1 MKVSKLGLLWDP
13 LIKSRKFTEK
23 PCAMTMKNDVMF
35 KEEMTCRFKLDM
47 RNLTNF
53 DPSTRKSREIFTLM
67 SIFEAKYIFF
77 ELKK

>member
-1 MKVSKLGLLWDP
+1 
-13 LIKSRKFTEK
+13 
-23 PCAMTMKNDVMF
+23 MTMKNDVMF

-53 DPSTRKSREIFTLM
+53 DPSARKSRKIFTLM
-67 SIFEAKYIFF
+67 SILEAKYIFF